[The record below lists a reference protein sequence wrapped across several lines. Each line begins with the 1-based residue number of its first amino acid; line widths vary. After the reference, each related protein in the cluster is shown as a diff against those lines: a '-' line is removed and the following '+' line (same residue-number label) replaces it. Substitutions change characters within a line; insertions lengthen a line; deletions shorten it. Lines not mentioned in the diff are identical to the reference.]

1 MAKFKPVK
9 KSTFLEA
16 VAACIQ
22 HEKDV
27 FDFYVR
33 NAEQL
38 PEGPIKNLFYRLAED
53 QDEQIK
59 MISDLYSEIKGGEA
73 LPNLKM
79 ASQVEKFNSTSLQNL
94 MQRLD
99 KVIHKDAKGEE
110 MEALALATKQ
120 LEDAAEF
127 YNKMSEKFEDPNIRY
142 LFKQLANFKEES
154 RLLMES
160 FSAYISQG
168 SPQRN
173 PEAYWDLSEEE
184 LQKSNTN

>member
-1 MAKFKPVK
+1 MIKFKPVK

-27 FDFYVR
+27 FDFYTR

-38 PEGPIKNLFYRLAED
+38 PEGPIKDLFYKLAED

-59 MISDLYSEIKGGEA
+59 MISDLYSEVKGGEA

-79 ASQVEKFNSTSLQNL
+79 ASQVQKFNSTSLQIL
-94 MQRLD
+94 MRRLD
-99 KVIHKDAKGEE
+99 RVTHRDAKGEE
-110 MEALALATKQ
+110 MEALGLAVKL

-127 YNKMSEKFEDPNIRY
+127 YNKMSEKFEDPNVRY

-173 PEAYWDLSEEE
+173 PEAYWDLSEND
-184 LQKSNTN
+184 L

>member
-1 MAKFKPVK
+1 MKTFKPVK

-33 NAEQL
+33 NADKL
-38 PEGPIKNLFYRLAED
+38 PEGPIKDLFYKLAEE

-59 MISDLYSEIKGGEA
+59 MISNLYSTIKGGEA
-73 LPNLKM
+73 LPNLKL
-79 ASQVEKFNSTSLQNL
+79 SSEVQKFNSTSLQIL
-94 MQRLD
+94 MRRLD
-99 KVIHKDAKGEE
+99 RITKRDSEGVEI
-110 MEALALATKQ
+110 EALGLAVKQ

-127 YNKMSEKFEDPNIRY
+127 YEKMSKKFEDPNIRY

-160 FSAYISQG
+160 FAAYISQG
-168 SPQRN
+168 TPQTK
-173 PEAYWDLSEEE
+173 PEAYWDLSENEA
-184 LQKSNTN
+184 

>member
-1 MAKFKPVK
+1 MKTFKPIK

-22 HEKDV
+22 HEKNV
-27 FDFYVR
+27 FDFYVK
-33 NAEQL
+33 NAEKL
-38 PEGPIKNLFYRLAED
+38 PEGPIKDLFYKLAEE

-59 MISDLYSEIKGGEA
+59 MISDLYSSIKGGEA

-79 ASQVEKFNSTSLQNL
+79 ASEVHKFNSTSLQIL
-94 MQRLD
+94 MRRLD
-99 KVIHKDAKGEE
+99 RITNKDSKGVEI
-110 MEALALATKQ
+110 EALGLATKQ

-127 YNKMSEKFEDPNIRY
+127 YDKMSKKFEDPNIQY

-160 FSAYISQG
+160 FATYLSQG
-168 SPQRN
+168 TSQTNPQG
-173 PEAYWDLSEEE
+173 YWDISDEE
-184 LQKSNTN
+184 N

>member
-1 MAKFKPVK
+1 MTKFKPVK

-33 NAEQL
+33 NAEKL
-38 PEGPIKNLFYRLAED
+38 PEGPIKDLFYRLAED

-59 MISDLYSEIKGGEA
+59 MISDLYTEIKGGEA

-79 ASQVEKFNSTSLQNL
+79 ASQVQKFNSTSIQIL
-94 MQRLD
+94 MRRLD
-99 KVIHKDAKGEE
+99 KVIHKDAQGVE

-120 LEDAAEF
+120 L
-127 YNKMSEKFEDPNIRY
+127 
-142 LFKQLANFKEES
+142 
-154 RLLMES
+154 
-160 FSAYISQG
+160 
-168 SPQRN
+168 
-173 PEAYWDLSEEE
+173 
-184 LQKSNTN
+184 

>member
-1 MAKFKPVK
+1 MTKFKPVK

-33 NAEQL
+33 NAEKL
-38 PEGPIKNLFYRLAED
+38 PEGPIKDLFYRLAED

-59 MISDLYSEIKGGEA
+59 MISDLYTEIKGGEA

-79 ASQVEKFNSTSLQNL
+79 ASQVQKFNSTSIQIL
-94 MQRLD
+94 MRRLD
-99 KVIHKDAKGEE
+99 RITHKDAQGVE

-160 FSAYISQG
+160 FSAYVSQG
-168 SPQRN
+168 ATQRN
-173 PEAYWDLSEEE
+173 PEAYWDLDD
-184 LQKSNTN
+184 KI

>member
-1 MAKFKPVK
+1 MTKFKPVK

-38 PEGPIKNLFYRLAED
+38 PEGPIKDLFYKLAES
-53 QDEQIK
+53 QDEQIS
-59 MISDLYSEIKGGEA
+59 MISDLYSEIKGGES

-79 ASQVEKFNSTSLQNL
+79 ASEVQKFNSTSLQIL
-94 MQRLD
+94 MRKLD
-99 KVIHKDAKGEE
+99 RITYKDAKGEE
-110 MEALALATKQ
+110 MEALGLATKQ

-127 YNKMSEKFEDPNIRY
+127 YNKMSEKFENPNIRY
-142 LFKQLANFKEES
+142 LFKQLSNFKEES

-160 FSAYISQG
+160 FSTYISQG
-168 SPQRN
+168 SPQRK
-173 PEAYWDLSEEE
+173 PEAYWDMSDEDL
-184 LQKSNTN
+184 

>member
-1 MAKFKPVK
+1 MKTFKPIK

-16 VAACIQ
+16 VVACIQ

-33 NAEQL
+33 NAEKL
-38 PEGPIKNLFYRLAED
+38 PEGPIKDLFYKLAEE

-59 MISDLYSEIKGGEA
+59 MISDLYTTIKGGEA

-79 ASQVEKFNSTSLQNL
+79 ASEVQKFNSTSLQIL
-94 MQRLD
+94 MRRLD
-99 KVIHKDAKGEE
+99 RITHKDSQGVEI
-110 MEALALATKQ
+110 EALGLATKQ

-127 YNKMSEKFEDPNIRY
+127 YDKMSKKFEDPNIQY
-142 LFKQLANFKEES
+142 LFKQLSNFKEES
-154 RLLMES
+154 KLLMES

-168 SPQRN
+168 TPQTK
-173 PEAYWDLSEEE
+173 PEAYWDLSEDEV
-184 LQKSNTN
+184 

>member
-1 MAKFKPVK
+1 MKTFKPIK

-33 NAEQL
+33 NAEKL
-38 PEGPIKNLFYRLAED
+38 PEGPIKDLFYKLAEE

-59 MISDLYSEIKGGEA
+59 MISDLYTTIKGGEA

-79 ASQVEKFNSTSLQNL
+79 ASEVQKFNSTSLQIL
-94 MQRLD
+94 MRRLD
-99 KVIHKDAKGEE
+99 RITHKDSQGVEI
-110 MEALALATKQ
+110 EALGLATKQ

-127 YNKMSEKFEDPNIRY
+127 YDKMSKKFEDPNIQY
-142 LFKQLANFKEES
+142 LFKQLSNFKEES
-154 RLLMES
+154 KLLMES

-168 SPQRN
+168 TPQTK
-173 PEAYWDLSEEE
+173 PEAYWDLSEDEV
-184 LQKSNTN
+184 

>member
-1 MAKFKPVK
+1 MTKFKPVK

-22 HEKDV
+22 HEKVV
-27 FDFYVR
+27 FDFYTR

-38 PEGPIKNLFYRLAED
+38 PAGPIKDLFYKLAED

-59 MISDLYSEIKGGEA
+59 MISDIYSEVKGGEA

-79 ASQVEKFNSTSLQNL
+79 SSQVQKFNSTSLQIL
-94 MQRLD
+94 MRRLD
-99 KVIHKDAKGEE
+99 RVSHRDAKGEE
-110 MEALALATKQ
+110 MEALGLATKL

-127 YNKMSEKFEDPNIRY
+127 YDKMSQKFEDPNIRY
-142 LFKQLANFKEES
+142 LFKQLSNFKEES

-168 SPQRN
+168 SPQRK
-173 PEAYWDLSEEE
+173 PEAYWDLSESE
-184 LQKSNTN
+184 L